1 MAKALKIKQH
11 SSSQCEEINCSV
23 DELPLFILSSI
34 LGLKN
39 NVWIVIAVLFAT
51 AVIFC
56 WSLYGISLWIAIA
69 VAFAGAVIL
78 FFCKT
83 QFGINNNSVLAI
95 ALVFSGAVITLP
107 GVLYSR

>member
-1 MAKALKIKQH
+1 MAKAMKIKRH

-23 DELPLFILSSI
+23 DELPLFFILSSI

-56 WSLYGISLWIAIA
+56 WRLYGQYVHEKEKGL
-69 VAFAGAVIL
+69 VV
-78 FFCKT
+78 
-83 QFGINNNSVLAI
+83 SV
-95 ALVFSGAVITLP
+95 
-107 GVLYSR
+107 